1 MRLGDVADS
10 VVFSLH
16 TNMHACLFHPLVN
29 HIHSDAVVSDA
40 TAPLF
45 LVGFYVRVTGLDC

>member
-1 MRLGDVADS
+1 MPV
-10 VVFSLH
+10 
-16 TNMHACLFHPLVN
+16 HPLVN